1 MTGDIHYWISPSF
14 SNHFFYNI
22 PMENS
27 SPGSLQKTLGLIG
40 AGIGVLMVANAVY
53 NELNKFKTA
62 GKVVLITGGSRGL
75 GLVLAREFA
84 ARGAKLALC
93 ARSADKL
100 EIARQELE
108 RTGAEV
114 IVRPADLT
122 NQHEVKAVVDDV
134 VRHYGKIDVLVN
146 NAGIIQVGPVENM
159 EIADYEEAMKVN
171 FWAPLYA
178 IHASLPY
185 FRTQGGGRVVN
196 ITSIGGKIAVPHLLP
211 YSASKFAAVG
221 LSEGLNAELKQHNIR
236 VTTVVPNLMRTG
248 SPRNIDVKGDHEK
261 EYAWFKITGS
271 SPLLSQDSETAAKNI
286 IDAMERGENETI
298 LSLSGKFASFVKGVA
313 PGWVGTM
320 MAMTNNLLPKA
331 TSSTATK
338 KGYQVESSMSNG
350 PVARNSDRA
359 AVKNNEM

>member
-1 MTGDIHYWISPSF
+1 
-14 SNHFFYNI
+14 
-22 PMENS
+22 MENYS
-27 SPGSLQKTLGLIG
+27 STSLQKTLGWIG
-40 AGIGVLMVANAVY
+40 AGVGVLMVANAVY
-53 NELNKFKTA
+53 HEISKFKTA

-108 RTGAEV
+108 RTGVEV
-114 IVRPADLT
+114 ITRPADLT
-122 NQHEVKAVVDDV
+122 NQHEVKSVIDDV

-159 EIADYEEAMKVN
+159 EIADYEEAMKIN

-185 FRTQGGGRVVN
+185 FKNQGGGRIVN

-221 LSEGLNAELKQHNIR
+221 LSEGLNSELKRNNIH

-261 EYAWFKITGS
+261 EYAAFKIVGS
-271 SPLLSQDSETAAKNI
+271 SPLLSQDADTAAKSIVN
-286 IDAMERGENETI
+286 AMERGETEAI
-298 LSLSGKFASFVKGVA
+298 LSLSGKLASIVKGVA

-320 MAMTNNLLPKA
+320 MAIANNFLPKP
-331 TSSTATK
+331 TSDMETK
-338 KGYQVESSMSNG
+338 KGYEVESPLSNG
-350 PVARNSDRA
+350 RVTRYSDRA

>member
-1 MTGDIHYWISPSF
+1 
-14 SNHFFYNI
+14 
-22 PMENS
+22 MENY
-27 SPGSLQKTLGLIG
+27 SPTSFQKNLGWIG

-53 NELNKFKTA
+53 NELTKFKTA

-108 RTGAEV
+108 NVGAEV
-114 IVRPADLT
+114 ITRPADLT
-122 NQHEVKAVVDDV
+122 NQYEVKSVIDDV

-159 EIADYEEAMKVN
+159 EISDYEEAMKIN

-185 FRTQGGGRVVN
+185 FRNQGGGRIIN
-196 ITSIGGKIAVPHLLP
+196 ITSIGGKIAVPHLSP

-221 LSEGLNAELKQHNIR
+221 LSESLNIELKRNNIL

-261 EYAWFKITGS
+261 EYAMFKIVGS
-271 SPLLSQDSETAAKNI
+271 SPLLSQDADTAARNI
-286 IDAMERGENETI
+286 VNAMEHGESEAI
-298 LSLSGKFASFVKGVA
+298 LSLSGKLASIVKGVA

-320 MAMTNNLLPKA
+320 MTIVNNFLPKP
-331 TSSTATK
+331 TSSTNTK
-338 KGYQVESSMSNG
+338 KGYEVESSLSSG
-350 PVARNSDRA
+350 RIARYSDRA
-359 AVKNNEM
+359 ALKNNEV

>member
-1 MTGDIHYWISPSF
+1 
-14 SNHFFYNI
+14 
-22 PMENS
+22 MENYS
-27 SPGSLQKTLGLIG
+27 SASLQKTLGWIG

-53 NELNKFKTA
+53 HELTKFQTQ

-84 ARGAKLALC
+84 SRGAKLALC

-108 RTGAEV
+108 HSGVEV
-114 IVRPADLT
+114 ITRPADLT
-122 NQHEVKAVVDDV
+122 NQHEVKSVIDDV

-146 NAGIIQVGPVENM
+146 NAGIIQVGPVANM
-159 EIADYEEAMKVN
+159 EIADYEEAMKIN

-185 FRTQGGGRVVN
+185 FRKQGGGRIVN

-221 LSEGLNAELKQHNIR
+221 LSEGLNAELKRNNIH

-248 SPRNIDVKGDHEK
+248 SPRNISVKGDHEK
-261 EYAWFKITGS
+261 EYAMFKVVGS
-271 SPLLSQDSETAAKNI
+271 SPLLSQDAETAAKNI
-286 IDAMERGENETI
+286 VNAMERGESEAI
-298 LSLSGKFASFVKGVA
+298 LSLSGRLASIVKGVA
-313 PGWVGTM
+313 PGWVGTL
-320 MAMTNNLLPKA
+320 MTLANNFLPDP
-331 TSSTATK
+331 TSGTATK
-338 KGYQVESSMSNG
+338 KGYEVESPLSQGRIASY
-350 PVARNSDRA
+350 SDRA
-359 AVKNNEM
+359 AVKNNEL

>member
-1 MTGDIHYWISPSF
+1 
-14 SNHFFYNI
+14 
-22 PMENS
+22 MENS
-27 SPGSLQKTLGLIG
+27 QTPLQKTLGWVG
-40 AGIGVLMVANAVY
+40 AGIGLLMVANAVY
-53 NELNKFKTA
+53 HELTKFKTS

-108 RTGAEV
+108 RSGTEV
-114 IVRPADLT
+114 ITCPADLT
-122 NQHEVKAVVDDV
+122 NQHEVKAVIDDV

-159 EIADYEEAMKVN
+159 EIADYEEAMKIN

-185 FRTQGGGRVVN
+185 FKNQGGGRIVN

-211 YSASKFAAVG
+211 YGASKFAAVG
-221 LSEGLNAELKQHNIR
+221 LSEGLNAELKRNNIH

-261 EYAWFKITGS
+261 EYAAFKIVGS
-271 SPLLSQDSETAAKNI
+271 SPFLSQDAATAAKSIVN
-286 IDAMERGENETI
+286 AMERGESEAI
-298 LSLSGKFASFVKGVA
+298 LSLSGKLASIVKGVA

-320 MAMTNNLLPKA
+320 MTMANSFLPNP
-331 TSSTATK
+331 TANMETK
-338 KGYQVESSMSNG
+338 KGYQAESSLSKG
-350 PVARNSDRA
+350 RIASYSDRA
-359 AVKNNEM
+359 AVKNNEV

>member
-122 NQHEVKAVVDDV
+122 NQHEVKARSEERRV
-134 VRHYGKIDVLVN
+134 GK
-146 NAGIIQVGPVENM
+146 EC
-159 EIADYEEAMKVN
+159 
-171 FWAPLYA
+171 
-178 IHASLPY
+178 
-185 FRTQGGGRVVN
+185 R
-196 ITSIGGKIAVPHLLP
+196 
-211 YSASKFAAVG
+211 
-221 LSEGLNAELKQHNIR
+221 
-236 VTTVVPNLMRTG
+236 
-248 SPRNIDVKGDHEK
+248 
-261 EYAWFKITGS
+261 
-271 SPLLSQDSETAAKNI
+271 
-286 IDAMERGENETI
+286 
-298 LSLSGKFASFVKGVA
+298 
-313 PGWVGTM
+313 
-320 MAMTNNLLPKA
+320 
-331 TSSTATK
+331 
-338 KGYQVESSMSNG
+338 
-350 PVARNSDRA
+350 AR
-359 AVKNNEM
+359 

>member
-1 MTGDIHYWISPSF
+1 MENYSPSQ
-14 SNHFFYNI
+14 I
-22 PMENS
+22 
-27 SPGSLQKTLGLIG
+27 QKTLGWIG
-40 AGIGVLMVANAVY
+40 AGIGVLMVANAFY
-53 NELNKFKTA
+53 HEITKFKTA

-84 ARGAKLALC
+84 SRGAKLALC

-108 RTGAEV
+108 KSGTEV
-114 IVRPADLT
+114 ITRPADLT
-122 NQHEVKAVVDDV
+122 NQHEVKAVIDEV
-134 VRHYGKIDVLVN
+134 VQHYGKIDVLVN
-146 NAGIIQVGPVENM
+146 NAGIIQVGPAENM
-159 EIADYEEAMKVN
+159 EIADYEKAMQVN

-185 FRTQGGGRVVN
+185 FKRQGAGRIVN

-221 LSEGLNAELKQHNIR
+221 LSEGLNAELRQHNIH

-261 EYAWFKITGS
+261 EYAMFKIAGS
-271 SPLLSQDSETAAKNI
+271 SPMLSQDVDSAARTI
-286 IDAMERGENETI
+286 VDAMERGETEAI
-298 LSLSGKFASFVKGVA
+298 LSLSGKFASIVKGFA

-320 MAMTNNLLPKA
+320 MSLANNFLPKP
-331 TSSTATK
+331 TARRETK
-338 KGYQVESSMSNG
+338 KGFEAESKLSKG
-350 PVARNSDRA
+350 RIAQYSDRA

>member
-1 MTGDIHYWISPSF
+1 
-14 SNHFFYNI
+14 
-22 PMENS
+22 MENHS
-27 SPGSLQKTLGLIG
+27 ATPIQKTLGWIS
-40 AGIGVLMVANAVY
+40 AGVGVLIVANAVY
-53 NELNKFKTA
+53 NELTKFQIA

-84 ARGAKLALC
+84 ARGARLALC

-108 RTGAEV
+108 RSGAEV
-114 IVRPADLT
+114 LTLPADLT
-122 NQHEVKAVVDDV
+122 NQNEVKSVIEDV

-159 EIADYEEAMKVN
+159 EIADYEEAMKIN

-185 FRTQGGGRVVN
+185 FRKQGEGRIVN
-196 ITSIGGKIAVPHLLP
+196 ITSIGGKIAVPHLSP
-211 YSASKFAAVG
+211 YNASKFAVVG
-221 LSEGLNAELKQHNIR
+221 LSESLNAELKQNNIH

-261 EYAWFKITGS
+261 EYAAFKIMGS
-271 SPLLSQDSETAAKNI
+271 SPFLSQDADTAAKNI
-286 IDAMERGENETI
+286 VNAMERGENEAI
-298 LSLSGKFASFVKGVA
+298 LSLSGKLASIVKGVA

-320 MAMTNNLLPKA
+320 MTIANSFLPKP
-331 TSSTATK
+331 TSNNETK
-338 KGYQVESSMSNG
+338 KGYQSESTLSNG
-350 PVARNSDRA
+350 RIARYSDRA
-359 AVKNNEM
+359 AVKNNEV